1 MYVYSIMKAQIL
13 SDIHLEYLKEIPDNI
28 EPKCDL
34 LILPGD
40 IINKSS
46 SLSEQFLEYVN
57 NNWKKVFIVLG
68 NHEYYNMDSKTKTS
82 YDEFKKYYSR
92 LFSNYKN
99 ITFLDKTITTYNG
112 RRIIGCTLWS
122 KILDQDAYLL
132 KNIYD
137 DNGEKID
144 TTFIQDIYKEESLWL
159 KENMK
164 CNDIV
169 ITHYPTTRHK
179 TSHPKFKNQ
188 TPVSHSCVSTEL
200 KANVK
205 NCVFICGH
213 THYSF
218 DFELDNNR
226 YISNQ
231 KGYENEN
238 AKFDANKVYDI

>member
-1 MYVYSIMKAQIL
+1 MKAQIL
-13 SDIHLEYLKEIPDNI
+13 SDIHLEYLKDVPDNI
-28 EPKCDL
+28 KPKCDL
-34 LILPGD
+34 LILAGD

-46 SLSEQFLEYVN
+46 SLSNQFLEYVN

-68 NHEYYNMDSKTKTS
+68 NHEYYNMDPKIKIS
-82 YDEFKKYYSR
+82 YDEFKKYYSN

-99 ITFLDKTITTYNG
+99 ITFLDKTITSYNG

-122 KILDQDAYLL
+122 KIIDPDANVFQ
-132 KNIYD
+132 NIYNE
-137 DNGEKID
+137 NGRKID
-144 TTFIQDIYKEESLWL
+144 TGFIQDIYKNESRWL
-159 KENMK
+159 KDNMK
-164 CNDIV
+164 SNDII
-169 ITHYPTTRHK
+169 ITHYPTTRYN

-188 TPVSHSCVSTEL
+188 TKFSYSCVSTEL
-200 KANVK
+200 KVNVK

-231 KGYENEN
+231 KGYENEK
-238 AKFDANKVYDI
+238 AKFDPNKVYDI